1 MGWEI
6 WGSRRRR
13 NGIAASAEKNSQ
25 KNREPA
31 NEVGLKMHDI

>member
-6 WGSRRRR
+6 RGSRRRTR
-13 NGIAASAEKNSQ
+13 VAASAEKKSQ

-31 NEVGLKMHDI
+31 DEVGLKMHDV